1 MTDLGT
7 QLADEFGNGHP
18 HILPAAFP
26 GSTGSGDADAVSGG
40 PTRRMS
46 SMRISRRAEQIA
58 PFYAMEFA
66 RDAAEL
72 EAQGHH
78 IVKLNI
84 GEPDFGAPPEVLAAA
99 RQVSDGRPLAY
110 TGALGLP
117 ELRSA
122 IAGFYRDHFGA
133 DVDPRRVAVT
143 SGASAALLL
152 SCAALVDP
160 GDGVLIGDPSYPCNR
175 QFAHAFGADVT
186 LLPTTAA
193 TRFQLTTEAVAA
205 AWTETTRGVIVA
217 TPSNP
222 TGTSMP
228 YDELVAMTDL
238 VAARGG
244 WSIVD
249 EIYLGLSDPG
259 PDGRPPRSILATDS
273 PGAAETVV
281 INSFSK
287 YFGMTGWRLGWCI
300 VPDELVGVLER
311 LAQNFYVCPPTLSQY
326 AALACF
332 TPESLAV
339 AEGNRREFARR
350 RGLVI
355 DGLARIGLDVPVVPD
370 GAFYVYIDVGS
381 TGLTAS
387 EFCERALHE
396 AHVALT
402 PGKDFGVAGAERF
415 VRLSYAA
422 STEDLATAVDRLGG
436 FVESL
441 RPA

>member
-1 MTDLGT
+1 MK
-7 QLADEFGNGHP
+7 
-18 HILPAAFP
+18 
-26 GSTGSGDADAVSGG
+26 
-40 PTRRMS
+40 
-46 SMRISRRAEQIA
+46 ISRRAEQIA
-58 PFYAMEFA
+58 PFYAMEVA

-72 EAQGHH
+72 EAKGHH

-84 GEPDFGAPPEVLAAA
+84 GEPDFGPPPEVLAAA
-99 RQVSDGRPLAY
+99 REVSDGRPLAY

-122 IAGFYRDHFGA
+122 IAEFYGTHFRA
-133 DVDPRRVAVT
+133 EVDPRRVAVT

-152 SCAALVDP
+152 ACAALIDP

-175 QFAHAFGADVT
+175 QFATAFGADVT
-186 LLPTTAA
+186 LLPTTAE
-193 TRFQLTTEAVAA
+193 TRFQVTAETVAR
-205 AWTETTRGVIVA
+205 AWTDATRGVIVA

-228 YDELVAMTDL
+228 YDELIAMTDL
-238 VAARGG
+238 VAERGG

-259 PDGRPPRSILATDS
+259 PDGRPPRSVLATSS
-273 PGAAETVV
+273 PGTAAGTVV

-311 LAQNFYVCPPTLSQY
+311 LAQNFYVCPPTPSQF

-332 TPESLAV
+332 TPESLSV
-339 AEGNRREFARR
+339 AEDNRREFARR
-350 RGLVI
+350 RQLVV

-370 GAFYVYIDVGS
+370 GAFYVYLDVGS
-381 TGLTAS
+381 TGLTSS
-387 EFCERALHE
+387 EFCERVLHE

-402 PGKDFGVAGAERF
+402 PGKDFGVAGAEQY

-422 STEDLATAVDRLGG
+422 STEDLTLAIERLGE
-436 FVESL
+436 FVGARNPGERRVTSPPG
-441 RPA
+441 R